1 MTARRAAL
9 AAAALLV
16 ALLAGVLAG
25 RALPTAPGEASV
37 DVGFCRDMAD
47 HHAQAVAMALEAVRR
62 TGDGEVRTLAV
73 DVLLTQQNQIGR
85 MQALLGAWERPIA
98 SAGPPMAWMGGPGGH
113 GGHEGAAGSAVPGM
127 MPGMASAAEMAELG
141 RLGGREL
148 EVRFLQLMLRHHE
161 GGFDMAAHAREHA
174 TTAQVR
180 DLARSIA
187 DGQRQEAEVLTDLL
201 RERGGEPLPLVVP

>member
-9 AAAALLV
+9 AVAALLV
-16 ALLAGVLAG
+16 TLLGGVLAG

-85 MQALLGAWERPIA
+85 MQALLGAWDRPVA
-98 SAGPPMAWMGGPGGH
+98 SAGPRMGWMEGPGGH
-113 GGHEGAAGSAVPGM
+113 GGHAGGAGST

-141 RLGGREL
+141 RLTGQEL
-148 EVRFLQLMLRHHE
+148 EVRFLQLVLRHHE
-161 GGFDMAAHAREHA
+161 GGFDMAAYAREHA
-174 TTAQVR
+174 TTEQVR

-187 DGQRQEAEVLTDLL
+187 DGQRQEAQVLAELL
-201 RERGGEPLPLVVP
+201 RERGGRPLPLVAP